1 MKVTSFLVLSGLI
14 LLVGCDRSLERKAIE
29 MSLENAII
37 DTHIDT
43 PYRLYKQQ
51 MDTGSFEDILS
62 LIHI

>member
-14 LLVGCDRSLERKAIE
+14 LLVGCDQSLERKAIE

-43 PYRLYKQQ
+43 PYRLYYLYRNVK
-51 MDTGSFEDILS
+51 TI
-62 LIHI
+62 

>member
-1 MKVTSFLVLSGLI
+1 MKVKSLIALTGFI
-14 LLVGCDRSLERKAIE
+14 LLIGCDQSLERKAIE

-43 PYRLYKQQ
+43 PYRLY
-51 MDTGSFEDILS
+51 LS